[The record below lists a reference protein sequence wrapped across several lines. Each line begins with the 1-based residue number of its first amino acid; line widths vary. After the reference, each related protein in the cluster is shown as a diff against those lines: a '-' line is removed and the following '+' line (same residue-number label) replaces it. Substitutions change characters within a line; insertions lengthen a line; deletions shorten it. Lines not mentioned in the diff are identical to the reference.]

1 MAESRVLPVLP
12 LRDIV
17 VYPKMA
23 APLFV
28 GREKSVRALDECSAI
43 SISAANLYKVYAHDL
58 KQFALIQMNMGREVS
73 RRLREADN
81 RLFGVTAQIAWTPK
95 PSYQLTLRTPL
106 GDNQVFEW
114 STQLNYQD
122 LDHPL
127 SKNYAA
133 VSVRRHGYTQP
144 RTFGCLGS
152 R

>member
-58 KQFALIQMNMGREVS
+58 RQFALIQMNMGREVS
-73 RRLREADN
+73 RRLRDADN
-81 RLFGVTAQIAWTPK
+81 RLFGARMGASLADT
-95 PSYQLTLRTPL
+95 
-106 GDNQVFEW
+106 D
-114 STQLNYQD
+114 
-122 LDHPL
+122 
-127 SKNYAA
+127 AA
-133 VSVRRHGYTQP
+133 YNPAPDASHDGRGRSS
-144 RTFGCLGS
+144 FKC
-152 R
+152 